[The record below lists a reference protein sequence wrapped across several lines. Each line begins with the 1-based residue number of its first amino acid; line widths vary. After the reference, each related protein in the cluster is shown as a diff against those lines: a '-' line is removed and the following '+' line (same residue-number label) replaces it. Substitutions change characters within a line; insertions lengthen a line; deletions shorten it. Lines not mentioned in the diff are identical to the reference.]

1 MANEGFISMLDMR
14 KFPPEPTDFKD
25 ITVEVRQV
33 PGNPIRHPCNENVD
47 HDNLK
52 LEASFGMSF
61 IS

>member
-1 MANEGFISMLDMR
+1 MLDMR